1 MKLSNLILSLSIIIL
16 TVAVSPVQ
24 SATIHVPADEPTIQA
39 GINAA
44 VAGDTVLVADG
55 TYTGD
60 GNRDID
66 FGGKG
71 VVLKSE
77 NGPEVTII
85 DCQGTE
91 ANPHRGF
98 YFHSGED
105 STAVVDGFTIR
116 NGFGVDDGGGISCLA
131 SSPTISANNI
141 SGNSAFYGGG
151 GLLAATIQIP

>member
-16 TVAVSPVQ
+16 TVAVSTAK
-24 SATIHVPADEPTIQA
+24 SATIHVPADQPTIQA
-39 GINAA
+39 GIDAA
-44 VAGDTVLVADG
+44 IAGDTVLVADG
-55 TYTGD
+55 TYTGP

-105 STAVVDGFTIR
+105 SSAVVDGFTIQ
-116 NGFGVDDGGGISCLA
+116 GGYGLPDDPSGSSVGGGIKCDSD
-131 SSPTISANNI
+131 S
-141 SGNSAFYGGG
+141 
-151 GLLAATIQIP
+151 